1 MDSSV
6 LVVPLFSVGVAV
18 SKGVYDFARDLASRD
33 VIQLHLRQTSKVSSF
48 PIENHR
54 TEGKSSP
61 LRRSRVAS
69 ASPLLEVG
77 YGKVSERASL
87 DLKPCSL
94 ARSLHRSPVSPFR
107 RTCAR
112 ALAGC
117 PACPCLPAS
126 SVCGWHGLTLTH
138 PLARPPSFLPRLP
151 VCRVCLLVR
160 RSPLARPP
168 RLPGESPEPL
178 ARSPPRP
185 PRPSPA
191 WCA

>member
-1 MDSSV
+1 MFHCFQSGWQSQKAY
-6 LVVPLFSVGVAV
+6 L
-18 SKGVYDFARDLASRD
+18 YDFARDLASRD

-77 YGKVSERASL
+77 YGKVSERASEHRP
-87 DLKPCSL
+87 KASL
-94 ARSLHRSPVSPFR
+94 ARYIGRPLVRSAAHVLVH
-107 RTCAR
+107 
-112 ALAGC
+112 LAGC

-138 PLARPPSFLPRLP
+138 PLALPPSFLPRLP

-160 RSPLARPP
+160 RSLTRPP